1 MITADV
7 NNGQAGHDAVW
18 IQLILKKDVFFSIIC
33 WKIEGFSGIFRWFE
47 EFPSLKMKII
57 WIMCLFI
64 YDANS
69 ALPVYVTLPLQ
80 VWKTEQLADSQQMCA
95 NKTVHASFFLNFL
108 VCVCVCAHSHYMRRS
123 RCIFTVCIT
132 ARTFW
137 LVPHTAKVCLRYR
150 VSLRLVWGLS
160 QSLNSTSS
168 CEWAAN
174 TSRAM
179 VESSL

>member
-18 IQLILKKDVFFSIIC
+18 IQLILKKDVFFPIIC

-69 ALPVYVTLPLQ
+69 ALPVYVTLPLK

-108 VCVCVCAHSHYMRRS
+108 VCVCVHILTTCYVIVAFSLSALQQGHFGWCLIQQRS
-123 RCIFTVCIT
+123 AWGTG
-132 ARTFW
+132 
-137 LVPHTAKVCLRYR
+137 LV
-150 VSLRLVWGLS
+150 
-160 QSLNSTSS
+160 
-168 CEWAAN
+168 
-174 TSRAM
+174 
-179 VESSL
+179 

>member
-1 MITADV
+1 M
-7 NNGQAGHDAVW
+7 
-18 IQLILKKDVFFSIIC
+18 LKNRGVG
-33 WKIEGFSGIFRWFE
+33 GFFRWFE

-80 VWKTEQLADSQQMCA
+80 VWKTEQLADSQQMCE
-95 NKTVHASFFLNFL
+95 NTTVHPGL
-108 VCVCVCAHSHYMRRS
+108 CVCARSHYMLHN
-123 RCIFTVCIT
+123 RCIKVAFSLSALQQGHFGWFLIQQRSAWGTG
-132 ARTFW
+132 
-137 LVPHTAKVCLRYR
+137 LVL
-150 VSLRLVWGLS
+150 SLRLVWGLS
-160 QSLNSTSS
+160 QGLNSTSS

-179 VESSL
+179 VESTL